1 MSNIEAN
8 QGAVMKKSYLLHG
21 IESTIEDLR
30 NYKEKVHAA
39 LLKELPEGGTCLYYL
54 IEHCLVFFNLLL
66 FSLKA

>member
-8 QGAVMKKSYLLHG
+8 QGAVMEKSYLLRG

-54 IEHCLVFFNLLL
+54 I
-66 FSLKA
+66 